1 MHYYNFNISDFNNST
16 RHLTLVE
23 RALYVDAINL
33 YYDTELPLTTDIDV
47 LSRRLMAR
55 TDDEKEA
62 LIGVLDE
69 YFILDDDGFRHARCD
84 VEINKYHSKIEAN
97 SKAGKASAAARA
109 ARKKRIS
116 TKGSPKISNKVST
129 GVERAL
135 SERGTDEVPTNNQET
150 ITNNQEPNKSVSLF
164 DPENKLLKDLDLAV
178 WKTWIEYRK
187 KIKKPPYKTDNAALK
202 LARYSADIQAQAVQ
216 EAMDAEWTGFFPES
230 VKVAKE
236 TKNSMTGTY
245 AAAKK
250 FMDEPLPPEKKRLS

>member
-62 LIGVLDE
+62 LIGVLGE
-69 YFILDDDGFRHARCD
+69 YFIIDDDGYRHVRCD
-84 VEINKYHSKIEAN
+84 LEIDKYQSKIEAN

-109 ARKKRIS
+109 ARKKRRS
-116 TKGSPKISNKVST
+116 TKDSPKTSNKSST
-129 GVERAL
+129 GVKRAL
-135 SERGTDEVPTNNQET
+135 NGRGTSEVPTNNQEPR
-150 ITNNQEPNKSVSLF
+150 TNNQEPNKNVSLI
-164 DPENKLLKDLDLAV
+164 DPDYSLLKDLDLAV
-178 WKTWIEYRK
+178 WETWIEYRK

-202 LARYSADIQAQAVQ
+202 LARYPADIQAQAVQ

-230 VKVAKE
+230 MKVAKAK
-236 TKNSMTGTY
+236 KNSMTGTY

-250 FMDEPLPPEKKRLS
+250 FMDEPLPPEKKGLK